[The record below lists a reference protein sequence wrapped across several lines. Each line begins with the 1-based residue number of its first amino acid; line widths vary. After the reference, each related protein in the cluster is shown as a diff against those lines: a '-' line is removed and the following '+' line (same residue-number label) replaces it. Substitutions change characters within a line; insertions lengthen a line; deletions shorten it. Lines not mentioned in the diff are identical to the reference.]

1 MTGLGAAGSH
11 VVTLRITSLRTE
23 LTEADLREWQ
33 RNPELGD
40 VFLEEFLSKSVGRVC
55 VEGRGNRGI

>member
-1 MTGLGAAGSH
+1 MGQAG
-11 VVTLRITSLRTE
+11 RCEQR
-23 LTEADLREWQ
+23 ADLREWQ